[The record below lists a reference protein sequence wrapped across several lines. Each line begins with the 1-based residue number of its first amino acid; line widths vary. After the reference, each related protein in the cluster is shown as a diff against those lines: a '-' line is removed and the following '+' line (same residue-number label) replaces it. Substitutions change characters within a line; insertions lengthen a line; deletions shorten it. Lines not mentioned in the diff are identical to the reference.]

1 MVPVPGVEPG
11 RPFGTVD
18 FESTAS
24 AIPPDRRGIAE
35 YHSGAGAPGLSEPGG
50 RWRYPRPM
58 APAAAAPHGHS
69 LTLQVLPGELAVV
82 RLPPDAHVP
91 QWAFSAAPAA
101 LWSMTRTD
109 DELSLVR
116 DAEAVPSDALAER
129 GWRAL
134 RIAGTIDFA
143 LTGVLASVLA
153 PLGDAAISIFAVSTY
168 DTDYVLVREHALA
181 AAMDALRSAGH
192 DVVE

>member
-1 MVPVPGVEPG
+1 MA
-11 RPFGTVD
+11 
-18 FESTAS
+18 STA
-24 AIPPDRRGIAE
+24 PPSRTA
-35 YHSGAGAPGLSEPGG
+35 
-50 RWRYPRPM
+50 
-58 APAAAAPHGHS
+58 
-69 LTLQVLPGELAVV
+69 LTLLVLPGEFAVV

-91 QWAFSAAPAA
+91 QWAFSAAPGR

-116 DAEAVPSDALAER
+116 DAAAVPSDARAER

-181 AAMDALRSAGH
+181 PAIEALRAAGH
-192 DVVE
+192 DVEDR

>member
-1 MVPVPGVEPG
+1 MG
-11 RPFGTVD
+11 
-18 FESTAS
+18 STAS
-24 AIPPDRRGIAE
+24 T
-35 YHSGAGAPGLSEPGG
+35 
-50 RWRYPRPM
+50 
-58 APAAAAPHGHS
+58 PAHA
-69 LTLQVLPGELAVV
+69 LTLVVQPGELAVV

-91 QWAFSAAPAA
+91 PWAFSAAPGA

-116 DAEAVPSDALAER
+116 AAEAVPSDARAER

-153 PLGDAAISIFAVSTY
+153 PLGEAAISIFALSTY
-168 DTDYVLVREHALA
+168 DTDYVLVREQALGA
-181 AAMDALRSAGH
+181 AVDALRAAGH
-192 DVVE
+192 DVQER

>member
-1 MVPVPGVEPG
+1 
-11 RPFGTVD
+11 
-18 FESTAS
+18 
-24 AIPPDRRGIAE
+24 
-35 YHSGAGAPGLSEPGG
+35 
-50 RWRYPRPM
+50 M
-58 APAAAAPHGHS
+58 APSAATSRPHA
-69 LTLQVLPGELAVV
+69 LTLVVLSGELAVV

-91 QWAFSAAPAA
+91 SWAFTPVPGS

-116 DAEAVPSDALAER
+116 AAEAVPSDSRAER

-134 RIAGTIDFA
+134 RVAGTIDFA

-153 PLGDAAISIFAVSTY
+153 PLGEAAISIFAVSTY

-181 AAMDALRSAGH
+181 AAIDALRDAGH
-192 DVVE
+192 EVQA